1 MRWKRSRRRGVSVG
15 RIATGVVVLLATAF
29 ALAWRMLPP
38 PVQWHEVGSE
48 RMRTPALDYGDED
61 VRRMFATMRSYR
73 LSAFGELAITCS
85 SMSSWPETYVLFRSG
100 DNKTSRPRRI
110 TFSLSANDGEAMIE
124 RIDPVRWRVAGHHRR
139 GLDAREAERFR
150 DLLIEGGFGA
160 SPSALPDT
168 RSCQS
173 EFFAFE
179 SCVNGRYHASV
190 LGCGPPQTGSL
201 ERLADEVEAFLW
213 REPSAEPARQLD

>member
-124 RIDPVRWRVAGHHRR
+124 RIDPVRWRVAWRHRR
-139 GLDAREAERFR
+139 GLNAGDAESLR
-150 DLLIEGGFGA
+150 DLLIERGFGA

-168 RSCQS
+168 RSCHS

-179 SCVNGRYHASV
+179 SCVSGRYHASV

-201 ERLADEVEAFLW
+201 EQLADSMEAFLW
-213 REPSAEPARQLD
+213 RDPAAETDR